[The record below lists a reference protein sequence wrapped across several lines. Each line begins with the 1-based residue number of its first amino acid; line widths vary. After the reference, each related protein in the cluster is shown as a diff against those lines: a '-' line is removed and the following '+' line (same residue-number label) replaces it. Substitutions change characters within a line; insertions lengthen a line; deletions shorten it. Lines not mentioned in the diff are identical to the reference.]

1 MRPNAAE
8 TEEFLL
14 NARECY
20 RDDVDRLMERHRQS
34 LERMVRGRR
43 LRAVARRTE
52 TTNLLEE
59 LGRSATAGVSI

>member
-14 NARECY
+14 NAHECY
-20 RDDVDRLMERHRQS
+20 RNAVDRLMERHRQS
-34 LERMVRGRR
+34 LERMAHGRR
-43 LRAVARRTE
+43 HRAVARRTA
-52 TTNLLEE
+52 TTDLLEE